1 MVYID
6 YCNVGFIWLSYSTRR
21 RRKRYQMTNNFV
33 GMLNPQM
40 LDGYKALMQQAQAS
54 GNPQQFLMQ
63 RFGNNPQFI
72 EGMKIFNE
80 QGIDGLNKFISSQ
93 FSR

>member
-1 MVYID
+1 MI
-6 YCNVGFIWLSYSTRR
+6 
-21 RRKRYQMTNNFV
+21 NNFV

-54 GNPQQFLMQ
+54 GNPQAFMQQ
-63 RFGNNPQFI
+63 RFGNDPIFSQ
-72 EGMKIFNE
+72 GYKILTE

-93 FSR
+93 FNR